1 MSWLW
6 LLFSITSE
14 VTATVSLRAASTT
27 TQRWWWAPVVLG
39 YLSAFAF
46 LAKTLEAGMPV
57 GIAYGIWTSV
67 GIVVVALLGR
77 AIWKDPL
84 NRRMAAGIGL
94 VVAGVAL
101 VELGA

>member
-1 MSWLW
+1 MPLSLAR
-6 LLFSITSE
+6 SSE
-14 VTATVSLRAASTT
+14 WVRVNYNLATE
-27 TQRWWWAPVVLG
+27 PKG
-39 YLSAFAF
+39 
-46 LAKTLEAGMPV
+46 K
-57 GIAYGIWTSV
+57 TSV
-67 GIVVVALLGR
+67 PRRVALLGR

>member
-6 LLFSITSE
+6 LLLSIASE
-14 VTATVSLRAASTT
+14 VTATLSLRVASTS
-27 TQRWWWAPVVLG
+27 TQRLWWAPVVLG
-39 YLSAFAF
+39 YAAAFAF

-57 GIAYGIWTSV
+57 GVAYGIWTSV

-84 NRRMAAGIGL
+84 NRRMAAGIAL

-101 VELGA
+101 VELG